1 MSKIGPVSAD
11 AHPAASLWTCDK
23 AQSKMLVNT
32 YGYRLNTGFRVYF
45 VERDLHLQVL
55 RDAEGLAAWP
65 LDACLGGPPCYL
77 PTRCV
82 CNNTRCLRK
91 GRLLRA
97 SFTDH
102 SGRKKIRQSLTSLGY
117 GEGEKLE
124 TSRNLYQRFCAD

>member
-11 AHPAASLWTCDK
+11 AHRAASLWTCDK
-23 AQSKMLVNT
+23 AQSKMLVST

-45 VERDLHLQVL
+45 IERDLHLQVL

-102 SGRKKIRQSLTSLGY
+102 SGRKKNQPV
-117 GEGEKLE
+117 
-124 TSRNLYQRFCAD
+124 ADVIGVWGG